1 MRNIRKAAI
10 AATAAVALT
19 LGATTAVAEES
30 DSTTVVTNP
39 AATDTE
45 NPTPNDGPNEED
57 IDPNFDPANPDG
69 TKNTD
74 SFLNDLSS
82 QAGGSSEWGDRFDGD
97 DVVTGN
103 DLLGSTKNWEN
114 QPMWSKIW
122 YGVTVAG
129 VLASVL
135 GLFVFPVLNQ
145 HLNNNNT

>member
-10 AATAAVALT
+10 AATTVFALT
-19 LGATTAVAEES
+19 LGATTAVADEANNS
-30 DSTTVVTNP
+30 STN
-39 AATDTE
+39 AATVTDDGA
-45 NPTPNDGPNEED
+45 NDPSV
-57 IDPNFDPANPDG
+57 DPNNPDIK

-82 QAGGSSEWGDRFDGD
+82 NAPGSSEWGDRYDAD
-97 DVVTGN
+97 KVVTGN

-114 QPMWSKIW
+114 QPEWSKIW

-135 GLFVFPVLNQ
+135 GLVIFPALNKL
-145 HLNNNNT
+145 LNIHNT

>member
-10 AATAAVALT
+10 AATTVFALT
-19 LGATTAVAEES
+19 LGATTAVADEVNNS
-30 DSTTVVTNP
+30 STN
-39 AATDTE
+39 AATVTDDGA
-45 NPTPNDGPNEED
+45 NDPSV
-57 IDPNFDPANPDG
+57 DPNNPDIK

-82 QAGGSSEWGDRFDGD
+82 NAPGSSEWGDRYDAD
-97 DVVTGN
+97 KVVTGN

-114 QPMWSKIW
+114 QPEWSKIW

-135 GLFVFPVLNQ
+135 GLVVFPALNKL
-145 HLNNNNT
+145 LNIHNT